1 MEHICAYLFTVQINI
16 NAFTVPAGK
25 TFAISALDGATVN
38 LLGDLKFGV
47 ANWAGP
53 LFSITG
59 NNLVCE
65 CCSIYSLGIC

>member
-1 MEHICAYLFTVQINI
+1 MKLGLIYAHNHIQINI

-25 TFAISALDGATVN
+25 TLAITALDGTTVN
-38 LLGDLKFGV
+38 LLGDVKFGV

-53 LFSITG
+53 LFSIAG

-65 CCSIYSLGIC
+65 FCLA